1 MSHKQDSISSQELQ
15 TSEEKNELAEENS
28 LPEENSQEESHSE
41 ETSKSLKKRKLIAI
55 GDLHGDYFRL
65 MRILKEE
72 DVILVKN
79 KDKFEWSP
87 EADNV
92 DVVTLGDY
100 CDWRG
105 EPLEGPI
112 TEWIY
117 GSKKILDLLIGLTA
131 QLEKLRKDSNG
142 DFKSTLNC
150 IVGNHDLMLL
160 EGYQAYKFFSDEEM
174 EFILNN
180 SSLPNML
187 VQEFSSHREKVEM
200 ILKFLNW
207 YQQGGEK
214 TISSYGGRKTWE
226 EEMEGGHKEF
236 LTGLTLGVVINKTL
250 FSHSLPDS
258 SQYWRPMEEILNLT
272 GEEKDEAVME
282 FTWGRR
288 VWGYDV
294 FSGQPV
300 LPLTLQQVES
310 MLSQM
315 KVERSVVGH
324 TPMRSLVPVIAFNGK
339 IINLD
344 LHGIPGS
351 KTFVEE
357 FEI

>member
-1 MSHKQDSISSQELQ
+1 MSQTNDAMSSQDLEQNEEKTAL
-15 TSEEKNELAEENS
+15 SEEAVDEVKLTEV
-28 LPEENSQEESHSE
+28 ES
-41 ETSKSLKKRKLIAI
+41 KPVKKRKLIAV

-65 MRILKEE
+65 IRILKEE
-72 DVILVKN
+72 DVIILKN
-79 KDKFEWSP
+79 KDVYRWNP
-87 EADNV
+87 EAKNV
-92 DVVTLGDY
+92 DVITLGDY

-117 GSKKILDLLIGLTA
+117 GSRKILEFLLTIGDQIEELK
-131 QLEKLRKDSNG
+131 EKDKEFSSKLI
-142 DFKSTLNC
+142 C
-150 IVGNHDLMLL
+150 IVGNHDQMLL
-160 EGYQAYKFFSDEEM
+160 EGYQAYKFFSEEEM
-174 EFILNN
+174 EFILSN

-187 VQEFSSHREKVEM
+187 VQEFSSNREKVEM

-214 TISSYGGRKTWE
+214 TISSYGGRKNWE
-226 EEMEGGHKEF
+226 EEMEGGHKE
-236 LTGLTLGVVINKTL
+236 LLENLTLGTVINKSL

-258 SQYWRPMEEILNLT
+258 SQYWKPLDEIMALK
-272 GEEKDEAVME
+272 GEEHDEALME

-288 VWGYDV
+288 IWGYDV

-300 LPLTLQQVES
+300 LPLTNEQVES

-324 TPMRSLVPVIAFNGK
+324 TPMRSLVPVIAFNGR

-351 KTFVEE
+351 KTLVEE
-357 FEI
+357 FEV

>member
-1 MSHKQDSISSQELQ
+1 MSKQEANNVLSSQELQ
-15 TSEEKNELAEENS
+15 EEHANDYDSPDGDSSNEEIIPEP
-28 LPEENSQEESHSE
+28 LPQ
-41 ETSKSLKKRKLIAI
+41 TLKRKVVAI
-55 GDLHGDYFRL
+55 GDLHGDFFRL
-65 MRILKEE
+65 IRILKEE
-72 DVILVKN
+72 DVIKIN
-79 KDKFEWSP
+79 KDDVFEWNP
-87 EADNV
+87 DAKNV
-92 DVVTLGDY
+92 DVITLGDY

-117 GSKKILDLLIGLTA
+117 GAKRILDLLISL
-131 QLEKLRKDSNG
+131 QEDIDSLKEG
-142 DFKSTLNC
+142 DPDFKSNLFC
-150 IVGNHDLMLL
+150 IVGNHDQMLL
-160 EGYQAYKFFSDEEM
+160 EGYDAYNFFSDEEID
-174 EFILNN
+174 FILSN
-180 SSLPNML
+180 SSFPNML
-187 VQEFSSHREKVEM
+187 VQEFSSQREKVEM

-214 TISSYGGRKTWE
+214 TIASYGSKEAWE
-226 EEMEGGHKEF
+226 EYMEKSHKKFF
-236 LTGLTLGVVINKTL
+236 LSLIVGIVVNNTL

-258 SQYWRPMEEILNLT
+258 NQYWKPLDEILSLND
-272 GEEKDEAVME
+272 EERQEAVME

-288 VWGYDV
+288 IWGYDV

-300 LPLTLQQVES
+300 LPLTFQQVET

-324 TPMRSLVPVIAFNGK
+324 TPMRSLVPVIAFNGR

-357 FEI
+357 YEVKQ